1 MDWEFSVSVLRS
13 MFAALPTTLSLAA
26 VSFVL
31 SLLLAVVIAGIDYF
45 KVPVLRQVCAVYVSF
60 FRGTPLIPQLFLLY
74 FGIPTFIPELRD
86 IPAFA
91 VCIVGLTL
99 NSALYERG
107 GERSASVC
115 ACGTEGGGSG
125 PWDDSPAGNG
135 PLFSR
140 GVRVAIP
147 SCLTTWWTL

>member
-60 FRGTPLIPQLFLLY
+60 FRNAA
-74 FGIPTFIPELRD
+74 D
-86 IPAFA
+86 SSA
-91 VCIVGLTL
+91 V
-99 NSALYERG
+99 S
-107 GERSASVC
+107 
-115 ACGTEGGGSG
+115 
-125 PWDDSPAGNG
+125 
-135 PLFSR
+135 PLFR
-140 GVRVAIP
+140 NP
-147 SCLTTWWTL
+147 YL